1 MQLIKF
7 FDGEGEMPAH
17 LVGETVL
24 AFGAERHMQQGT
36 GGGDGHVVGDL
47 LQGID
52 QAEAHGIVVAPDV
65 APIDH
70 AGEESGVFRCAVLF
84 DGSEVFVLAFVEVKT
99 DAVEAEQVDGFI
111 DIGNVTEVRVE
122 QDLDLAF
129 AGGQDLGIQGFEQ
142 FHVARFL
149 VEYEVRFVDL
159 DPFRAKLREL
169 GDDFGVDRGNRVHEA
184 LVVFEFFGLRVAGEL
199 KEGVRTDKYRLG
211 DDAKLLGFIE
221 FVERLGAVELDVGGR
236 IDFRHKIVIVG
247 GKPLLHRQG
256 GHVALV
262 ALVATTHR
270 EQGLFRI
277 IEGETLVALRN
288 DVQQNGGVKHLI
300 VVAEVVAGNQI
311 DACGLLQLP
320 VLGAQLLGGGTHLI
334 KGGVALPICF
344 NDLLQLT
351 VLADARK
358 TGDGSE
364 SGHESSI

>member
-1 MQLIKF
+1 M
-7 FDGEGEMPAH
+7 
-17 LVGETVL
+17 
-24 AFGAERHMQQGT
+24 
-36 GGGDGHVVGDL
+36 
-47 LQGID
+47 
-52 QAEAHGIVVAPDV
+52 
-65 APIDH
+65 
-70 AGEESGVFRCAVLF
+70 
-84 DGSEVFVLAFVEVKT
+84 
-99 DAVEAEQVDGFI
+99 
-111 DIGNVTEVRVE
+111 
-122 QDLDLAF
+122 
-129 AGGQDLGIQGFEQ
+129 
-142 FHVARFL
+142 
-149 VEYEVRFVDL
+149 
-159 DPFRAKLREL
+159 
-169 GDDFGVDRGNRVHEA
+169 
-184 LVVFEFFGLRVAGEL
+184 
-199 KEGVRTDKYRLG
+199 
-211 DDAKLLGFIE
+211 
-221 FVERLGAVELDVGGR
+221 
-236 IDFRHKIVIVG
+236 IVG

-320 VLGAQLLGGGTHLI
+320 VLGA
-334 KGGVALPICF
+334 LPICF